1 MSLPY
6 IVKEGYSGFKRTPL
20 ATLTSII
27 ALTISVILIGIIG
40 RFYYSAYDIG
50 SSIRNDIEI
59 EVFLEEMSDQRQQAI
74 RNEIRALPIVESVN
88 YISKDSA
95 AAVFR
100 ELFGAEGTPLADL
113 NFLPASYR
121 IRPVADVP
129 TDTLAVYL
137 AKIEEIR
144 GVDEVSF
151 NLELLRVIDQRM
163 ESVLLAGGGIGLLIL
178 FTAMILVF
186 NTIRLT
192 IYAKQPLI
200 RAMKLVGATNRFIRS
215 PFLMEGILQGLIAAI
230 LSIGFIWIFFDK
242 VIVFFVPQFGVLP
255 WPFGKWYYLIGG
267 LVALSVFMG
276 YIGSRWAAS
285 RFIHDDNIS

>member
-59 EVFLEEMSDQRQQAI
+59 EVFLEEMNDQRQQAI

-100 ELFGAEGTPLADL
+100 DLFGAEGTPMADL
-113 NFLPASYR
+113 NFLPASFR
-121 IRPVADVP
+121 ISPVADVS

-137 AKIEEIR
+137 AKIEQIR

-163 ESVLLAGGGIGLLIL
+163 ESVLLAGGGVGLLIL

-215 PFLMEGILQGLIAAI
+215 PFLMEGIMQGLIAGA
-230 LSIGFIWIFFDK
+230 LSVGFIWIFFEK
-242 VIVFFVPQFGVLP
+242 LIVYFVPQFGVLP
-255 WPFGKWYYLIGG
+255 WPFGAWYFLIGG
-267 LVALSVFMG
+267 LVALSIFMG
-276 YIGSRWAAS
+276 FIGSRWAAS
-285 RFIHDDNIS
+285 RFIHDDNIN

>member
-1 MSLPY
+1 MSISY

-20 ATLTSII
+20 ATITSIV
-27 ALTISVILIGIIG
+27 ALTISVILIGIIA

-50 SSIRNDIEI
+50 STIRNDIEI
-59 EVFLEEMSDQRQQAI
+59 EVFLQDVNDQQRRQI
-74 RNEIRALPIVESVN
+74 RTRIESLPIVESVT

-100 ELFGAEGTPLADL
+100 ALFGAEGNSLTDL
-113 NFLPASYR
+113 DFLPASFR
-121 IRPVADVP
+121 IQPVADTHV
-129 TDTLAVYL
+129 DTLAHYL
-137 AKIEEIR
+137 GQMENIR

-151 NLELLRVIDQRM
+151 NLELLRIIDQRM
-163 ESVLLAGGGIGLLIL
+163 ESVLVAGGGIGILIL

-192 IYAKQPLI
+192 IYAKQPII

-215 PFLMEGILQGLIAAI
+215 PFVMEGVLQGLIAAL
-230 LSIGFIWIFFDK
+230 LSVGFIWFFFTRLL
-242 VIVFFVPQFGVLP
+242 VYFIPQFGVLP

-267 LVALSVFMG
+267 LIFLSVTMG
-276 YIGSRWAAS
+276 FIGSRWAAS
-285 RFIHDDNIS
+285 KFIKDNTVS

>member
-59 EVFLEEMSDQRQQAI
+59 EVFLEEMNDQRQQAI

-285 RFIHDDNIS
+285 RFIHDNNIS

>member
-59 EVFLEEMSDQRQQAI
+59 EVFLEEMNDQRQQAI

-100 ELFGAEGTPLADL
+100 DLFGAEGTPMADL
-113 NFLPASYR
+113 NFLPASFR
-121 IRPVADVP
+121 ISPVADVS

-137 AKIEEIR
+137 AKIEQIR

-163 ESVLLAGGGIGLLIL
+163 ESVLLAGGGVGLLIL

-215 PFLMEGILQGLIAAI
+215 PFLMEGIMQGLIAGA
-230 LSIGFIWIFFDK
+230 LSVGFIWIFFEK
-242 VIVFFVPQFGVLP
+242 LIVYFVPQFGVLP
-255 WPFGKWYYLIGG
+255 WPFGEWYFLIGG
-267 LVALSVFMG
+267 LVALSIFMG
-276 YIGSRWAAS
+276 FIGSRWAAS
-285 RFIHDDNIS
+285 RFIHDDNIN

>member
-59 EVFLEEMSDQRQQAI
+59 EVFLEEMNDQRQQAI

>member
-6 IVKEGYSGFKRTPL
+6 IIKEGYSGFKRTPL
-20 ATLTSII
+20 ATFTSIV
-27 ALTISVILIGIIG
+27 ALTISMILIGIIG

-50 SSIRNDIEI
+50 STIRNDIEI
-59 EVFLEEMSDQRQQAI
+59 EVFLEDVNEQRV
-74 RNEIRALPIVESVN
+74 REIRSSIQRLPITESVS

-113 NFLPASYR
+113 NFLPASFR
-121 IRPVADVP
+121 IRPVPDTPV
-129 TDTLAVYL
+129 DTLVHYL
-137 AKIEEIR
+137 SQMEQIR

-151 NLELLRVIDQRM
+151 NVELLRIIDQRL

-192 IYAKQPLI
+192 IYAKQSLI

-215 PFLMEGILQGLIAAI
+215 PFVMEGILQGLIAAGI
-230 LSIGFIWIFFDK
+230 SVTFVWFFFSRM
-242 VIVFFVPQFGVLP
+242 IVFFVPQFGVLP
-255 WPFGKWYYLIGG
+255 WPYGRWYYLIGG
-267 LVALSVFMG
+267 IALLSILMG
-276 YIGSRWAAS
+276 YLGSRWAAS
-285 RFIHDDNIS
+285 RFIKLDSR